1 MDYSV
6 DIYVLLGY
14 IKCAVWYKLCFVG
27 FKEYS
32 GKNLMEKKPLR
43 NHKVRIR
50 PEVVIQILKK

>member
-1 MDYSV
+1 MDYTV

-32 GKNLMEKKPLR
+32 P
-43 NHKVRIR
+43 NHEVRIR

>member
-32 GKNLMEKKPLR
+32 GKNLMEK
-43 NHKVRIR
+43 NHF
-50 PEVVIQILKK
+50 QIMKLEFGQK